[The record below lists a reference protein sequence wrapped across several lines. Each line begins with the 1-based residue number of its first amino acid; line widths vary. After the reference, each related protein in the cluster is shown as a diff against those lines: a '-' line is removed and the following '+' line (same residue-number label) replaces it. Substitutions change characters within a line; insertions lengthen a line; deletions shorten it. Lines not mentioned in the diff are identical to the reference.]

1 MDSRWAVAIRDPGD
15 AELGPGSHFCRRE
28 RRVSS
33 FGLGIMTAT
42 TLRFGESKVSAS
54 HHLLAGL
61 AAWATVAV
69 ISPAVAVTIE
79 FNYDFDNDGFFFEE
93 RRDLLQVA
101 GDYVGNRLTDSL
113 TAIESGGGNTFKPNF
128 SDPIATNGSR
138 QLDARS
144 IPEETLII
152 Y

>member
-1 MDSRWAVAIRDPGD
+1 
-15 AELGPGSHFCRRE
+15 
-28 RRVSS
+28 
-33 FGLGIMTAT
+33 
-42 TLRFGESKVSAS
+42 
-54 HHLLAGL
+54 
-61 AAWATVAV
+61 
-69 ISPAVAVTIE
+69 VTIE

-113 TAIESGGGNTFKPNF
+113 TAIESGGGNTFKPKF
-128 SDPIATNGSR
+128 LDPIATNGSR

-152 Y
+152 YTGGRALPSQVAGTGGPGGFDASWTSQEWRDNAFNRGQAGDTGFPSTSTDVGPWGGSIWFGTGLN